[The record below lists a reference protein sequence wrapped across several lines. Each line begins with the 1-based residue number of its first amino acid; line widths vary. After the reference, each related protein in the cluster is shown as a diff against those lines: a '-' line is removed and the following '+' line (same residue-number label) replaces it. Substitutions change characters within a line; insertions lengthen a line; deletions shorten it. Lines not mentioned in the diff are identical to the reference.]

1 MPVVTATE
9 AVRNFSD
16 LLNRIRYRGESF
28 DIERNGE
35 VVARITGLGPATTAR
50 ALVAKLG
57 SLTTDEDFADD
68 LERVQADQPPLG
80 DDPWGT

>member
-1 MPVVTATE
+1 MPTVTATE

-28 DIERNGE
+28 AIERNGQ
-35 VVARITGLGPATTAR
+35 VVARITGVAPATTAR
-50 ALVAKLG
+50 ALVERLG
-57 SLTTDEDFADD
+57 TLPADDDFADD